1 MRHARSPLDSTPI
14 RPPRRDQRAYTATM
28 WRKVAR
34 DDMAMSGVDFIVVT
48 GMSGAGKSAAS
59 RCLEDLG
66 FFCIDNLPA
75 ALIPKVA
82 ELCVQSEK
90 RIERVALVIDAREG
104 RFLDALF
111 DILVDLRRDGHQ
123 VRMVFLDASDETLVR
138 RFSESRR
145 PHPLA
150 PTGSALEGIRA
161 ERALL
166 AMLKAKADLVV
177 DTSGFT
183 VHEFRKLLATSFL
196 DLPVLPRTVLALVSF
211 GYRYGLP
218 VDADLVFDARCLP
231 NPHFVE
237 QLRPLTGL
245 AQGVRDYVLGAAEAR
260 AFLDQM
266 QDFLAFALPLYVREG
281 KAYLTIA
288 IGCTGGRHRSVVLAE
303 ELAVRMRETGYD
315 ASVRHRDVERE

>member
-1 MRHARSPLDSTPI
+1 VERERG
-14 RPPRRDQRAYTATM
+14 RGRRVT
-28 WRKVAR
+28 
-34 DDMAMSGVDFIVVT
+34 GIDFIILT
-48 GMSGAGKSAAS
+48 GMSGAGKSAAI

-75 ALIPKVA
+75 TLIPKMA
-82 ELCVQSEK
+82 ELCVHSEK

-111 DILVDLRRDGHQ
+111 DILVDLQREGHQ
-123 VRMVFLDASDETLVR
+123 VRMVFLDASDEVLVR

-150 PTGSALEGIRA
+150 PGGSALEGIRA
-161 ERALL
+161 ERERLGL
-166 AMLKAKADLVV
+166 LKAKADLVI
-177 DTSGFT
+177 DTSSFT

-196 DLPVLPRTVLALVSF
+196 DLPAPSRTSLSLVSF
-211 GYRYGLP
+211 GYRHGLP

-237 QLRPLTGL
+237 ALQPLTGL
-245 AQGVRDYVLGAAEAR
+245 APQVVEYVLGFAQAR
-260 AFLDQM
+260 DFVERIASFLTAT
-266 QDFLAFALPLYVREG
+266 FPLYVQEG

-288 IGCTGGRHRSVVLAE
+288 IGCTGGRHRSVVLVE
-303 ELAVRMRETGYD
+303 ELARRLRGAGHEV
-315 ASVRHRDVERE
+315 SVRHRDVEREP

>member
-1 MRHARSPLDSTPI
+1 
-14 RPPRRDQRAYTATM
+14 
-28 WRKVAR
+28 
-34 DDMAMSGVDFIVVT
+34 MSGLDFIVVT

-82 ELCVQSEK
+82 ELCAQSEK
-90 RIERVALVIDAREG
+90 RIERVGLVVDAREG

-111 DILVDLRRDGHQ
+111 DILVDLRREGHE
-123 VRMVFLDASDETLVR
+123 VRMVFLDASDDVLVR

-150 PTGSALEGIRA
+150 PDGSAPEGIRA
-161 ERALL
+161 ERHRL
-166 AMLKAKADLVV
+166 AALKAKADLVI
-177 DTSGFT
+177 DTSTFT

-196 DLPVLPRTVLALVSF
+196 DLPASSKTVLALVSF

-237 QLRPLTGL
+237 SLRPLTGL
-245 AQGVRDYVLGAAEAR
+245 AQGVRDYVLGSVESR
-260 AFLDQM
+260 AFLDQI
-266 QDFLAFALPLYVREG
+266 QSFLAFAMPLYVHEG

-288 IGCTGGRHRSVVLAE
+288 IGCTGGRHRSVVLAD
-303 ELAVRMRETGYD
+303 ELVRRMRETGHD
-315 ASVRHRDVERE
+315 VSVRHRDMERE

>member
-1 MRHARSPLDSTPI
+1 
-14 RPPRRDQRAYTATM
+14 
-28 WRKVAR
+28 
-34 DDMAMSGVDFIVVT
+34 MAGIDFIVIT

-75 ALIPKVA
+75 ALIPKMA
-82 ELCVQSEK
+82 ELCAQSEK
-90 RIERVALVIDAREG
+90 RIDRVALVIDAREG
-104 RFLDALF
+104 RFLDVLS

-123 VRMVFLDASDETLVR
+123 VRMVFLEASDEALVR

-150 PTGSALEGIRA
+150 PGGSALEGIRA
-161 ERALL
+161 ERTRL
-166 AMLKAKADLVV
+166 APLKAKADLVI
-177 DTSGFT
+177 DTSSFT

-196 DLPVLPRTVLALVSF
+196 DLPAPPRTCLSLVSF
-211 GYRYGLP
+211 GYKHGLP

-237 QLRPLTGL
+237 TLQPLTGK
-245 AQGVRDYVLGAAEAR
+245 APQVVDYVLGFAPAR
-260 AFLDQM
+260 GFADQILSFLTSM
-266 QDFLAFALPLYVREG
+266 LPLYVQEG

-288 IGCTGGRHRSVVLAE
+288 IGCTGGRHRSVVLVE
-303 ELAVRMRETGYD
+303 ELARRLRD
-315 ASVRHRDVERE
+315 AGHEVSVRHRDMERA

>member
-1 MRHARSPLDSTPI
+1 
-14 RPPRRDQRAYTATM
+14 
-28 WRKVAR
+28 
-34 DDMAMSGVDFIVVT
+34 MSGLDFIVVT

-82 ELCVQSEK
+82 ELCAQSEK
-90 RIERVALVIDAREG
+90 RIERVALVVDAREG

-111 DILVDLRRDGHQ
+111 DSLVDLRREGQQ
-123 VRMVFLDASDETLVR
+123 VRMVFLDASDDALVR

-150 PTGSALEGIRA
+150 PGGSALEGIRA
-161 ERALL
+161 ERDRL
-166 AMLKAKADLVV
+166 ASLKAKADLVI
-177 DTSGFT
+177 DTSSFT

-196 DLPVLPRTVLALVSF
+196 DLPASSKTVLALVSF

-237 QLRPLTGL
+237 DLRPLTGL
-245 AQGVRDYVLGAAEAR
+245 AQGVRDYVLGTAEAR
-260 AFLDQM
+260 AFLDQI
-266 QDFLAFALPLYVREG
+266 QNFLAFAMPLYVHEG

-288 IGCTGGRHRSVVLAE
+288 VGCTGGRHRSVVLVD
-303 ELAVRMRETGYD
+303 ELAKRMGETVYD

>member
-1 MRHARSPLDSTPI
+1 
-14 RPPRRDQRAYTATM
+14 
-28 WRKVAR
+28 
-34 DDMAMSGVDFIVVT
+34 MSGLDVIVVT

-82 ELCVQSEK
+82 ELCAQSEK

-111 DILVDLRRDGHQ
+111 EILVDLRREGNQ
-123 VRMVFLDASDETLVR
+123 VRMVFLDASDEVLVR

-145 PHPLA
+145 PHPMA
-150 PTGSALEGIRA
+150 PGGSAPEGIRA
-161 ERALL
+161 ERARL
-166 AMLKAKADLVV
+166 ASLKAKADLVI

-196 DLPVLPRTVLALVSF
+196 DLPAPPRTVLALVSF
-211 GYRYGLP
+211 GYRHGLP
-218 VDADLVFDARCLP
+218 VDADLVFDTRCLP

-237 QLRPLTGL
+237 ALRPLTGL
-245 AQGVRDYVLGAAEAR
+245 AEGVKEYVLGSAQAR
-260 AFLDQM
+260 GFLDQI
-266 QDFLAFALPLYVREG
+266 QTFLTFALPLYLHEG

-288 IGCTGGRHRSVVLAE
+288 IGCTGGRHRSVALAE
-303 ELAVRMRETGYD
+303 DLARRMRDMAYEV
-315 ASVRHRDVERE
+315 SVRHRDVERE